1 MRGLRQCLPHRGHL
15 SGGRHLPGKPGI
27 YTARGAFGNLPAGEA
42 YIAPVEGTGE
52 GVLVVPAGW
61 FPDLTENMVLRFEAG
76 EGVALQGGGE
86 VGRNLAII
94 LGLPA
99 GEPGRTMGLPARD
112 AHLRNRR
119 NLAELLELDGIRC
132 IQSGRLR

>member
-99 GEPGRTMGLPARD
+99 RD